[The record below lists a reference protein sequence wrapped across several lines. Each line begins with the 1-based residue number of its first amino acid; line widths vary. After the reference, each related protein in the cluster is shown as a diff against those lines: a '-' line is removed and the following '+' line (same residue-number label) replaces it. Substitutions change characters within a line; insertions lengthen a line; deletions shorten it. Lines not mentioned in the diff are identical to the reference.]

1 MKIYDTVATEAKAK
15 EVINEYVN
23 DNNLTDGFFRNS
35 SAQCECG
42 ETNCLTWRNEDTLLS
57 VAICESCG
65 DDDAFVSDILEVK

>member
-1 MKIYDTVATEAKAK
+1 MKIYNTVATGVRAK
-15 EVINEYVN
+15 VIISEYIN
-23 DNNLTDGFFRNS
+23 NNNLYDGFFKNS